1 MLGMQRALSLI
12 YPDQCVLCPE
22 LVETAGGL
30 CASCWRDVAFLRGL
44 VCDRCGASLPGDD
57 DGSDVFCDECLV
69 TWRPWEKGRAVFSY
83 RGAGRRFILAL
94 KHGDRPDLAGPAA
107 VWLAH
112 AGRPVLRRES
122 LIVPVPIHW
131 SRLLKRRYNQSVELA
146 RALSRNTD
154 LDFCPDAL
162 VRVRRTPIQDGLG
175 VEQRFANVA
184 DAITPHPRRRSILQG
199 REVCLIDDVMTSGAT
214 LGAATEAC
222 LDAGARRVSVLV
234 LARVEKAP

>member
-44 VCDRCGASLPGDD
+44 VCDSCGVSLPGDD
-57 DGSDVFCDECLV
+57 DGSPVYCDDCLA
-69 TWRPWEKGRAVFSY
+69 TSRPWEKGRAVFSY
-83 RGAGRRFILAL
+83 RGAGRRLVLAL
-94 KHGDRPDLAGPAA
+94 KHGDRPDLAVPAA
-107 VWLAH
+107 AWLEH
-112 AGRPVLRRES
+112 AGRPVLRSEA

-131 SRLLKRRYNQSVELA
+131 TRLLKRRYNQSVELG
-146 RALSRNTD
+146 RALSRKTD

-175 VEQRFANVA
+175 VEQRFANVV
-184 DAITPHPRRRSILQG
+184 DAIEPHPKRLDRLKG
-199 REVCLIDDVMTSGAT
+199 RDVCLVDDVMTSGAT
-214 LGAATEAC
+214 LGVATEAC

-234 LARVEKAP
+234 LARVEKAS